1 MPHTAPQVAQ
11 PPRMATM
18 GVQRHAAPATA
29 AQARARFFNS
39 ANAFNIRL
47 SPVPAHGFAE
57 EARAALR
64 ADAPTGFVACD
75 QSIALGCDGPA
86 TTPLMLAR
94 YARIAAGEA
103 LNSRFV
109 ASGAICYVIAG
120 DGRSECRS
128 PAGDET
134 VDWAAGDVMF
144 FPGGAEVTHMAG
156 AADAVLW
163 LVTDE
168 PLLAF
173 DGLQS
178 ATKADGSADGGVV
191 HCPAAEIARQL
202 DLIYAAV
209 PEPTTSGRAL
219 IFSSEALEESHN
231 IHPFLTLSFNTLA
244 PGESQAAHRH
254 NSAAITLAV
263 DGDICHSSVDGRAMP
278 WQPWTTMVTPPG
290 AAHSHHNAGGR
301 RALFLIVQ
309 DGGLYYRARTMGF
322 QHLET

>member
-1 MPHTAPQVAQ
+1 MSEPATSS
-11 PPRMATM
+11 PRMATM

-39 ANAFNIRL
+39 ANAFNIKL
-47 SPVPAHGFAE
+47 SPVPAHGFVD

-64 ADAPTGFVACD
+64 DGAPTGFIDCD
-75 QSIALGCDGPA
+75 QSAALECDGPA
-86 TTPLMLAR
+86 TTPLMFAR

-103 LNSRFV
+103 LDSRFV

-120 DGRSECRS
+120 SGRSDCRS
-128 PAGDET
+128 AACDET
-134 VDWAAGDVMF
+134 VDWSAGDVMF
-144 FPGGAEVTHMAG
+144 FPGGTELTHRAG
-156 AADAVLW
+156 DADAVLW
-163 LVTDE
+163 IVTDE

-178 ATKADGSADGGVV
+178 APKADDSADGGVV

-202 DLIYAAV
+202 DLIYRAV

-219 IFSSEALEESHN
+219 IFSSAALEESHN

-263 DGDICHSSVDGRAMP
+263 DGERCHSSVDGQAMP
-278 WQPWTTMVTPPG
+278 WQPWMTMVTPPG
-290 AAHSHHNAGGR
+290 AAHSHHNAGDR

-309 DGGLYYRARTMGF
+309 DGGLHYRARTMGF
-322 QHLET
+322 QHLES

>member
-1 MPHTAPQVAQ
+1 LSEPIL

-47 SPVPAHGFAE
+47 SPVPAHGFVD

-64 ADAPTGFVACD
+64 DGAPTGLIDCD
-75 QSIALGCDGPA
+75 QSPALECEGPA

-94 YARIAAGEA
+94 YARIAAGDA
-103 LNSRFV
+103 LDSRFV

-120 DGRSECRS
+120 AGRSDCRS

-144 FPGGAEVTHMAG
+144 FPGGAELTHRAG
-156 AADAVLW
+156 AVDAVLW
-163 LVTDE
+163 VVTDE

-178 ATKADGSADGGVV
+178 APKADGSADGGVV

-202 DLIYAAV
+202 DLIYRAV

-219 IFSSEALEESHN
+219 IFSSAALEASHN

-263 DGDICHSSVDGRAMP
+263 DGDICHSSVDGQAMP
-278 WQPWTTMVTPPG
+278 WQPWMTMVTPPG
-290 AAHSHHNAGGR
+290 AAHSHHNAGDR

-322 QHLET
+322 QSLEG